1 MPAGRKDI
9 SSGRAG
15 KDGIVFMEIN
25 RFGRL
30 NAVTSAYAGNK
41 CGTAEKKERAGSAKN
56 TDKAVFSSSSGT
68 GALAGAKA
76 NAARAAESFAS
87 PERIAALKAMIAD
100 GSYNISAESVA
111 ASILEG

>member
-9 SSGRAG
+9 SSARAG

-30 NAVTSAYAGNK
+30 NAVTSVYTGNK
-41 CGTAEKKERAGSAKN
+41 SAAAEKKERTDSSKN
-56 TDKAVFSSSSGT
+56 VDKAVFSSSGA

-76 NAARAAESFAS
+76 NAVRSAESFAS